1 MVSLSKNRKPKKTV
15 YLDHAATTPLNKEV
29 LKAMLPYLQ
38 RHYGNPA
45 ALYQE
50 GVLVKETL
58 ENSRRKIAEILHTIP
73 DSIIFCSGGTESD
86 NLAVQGIAYA
96 HRSFGNHIITSSI
109 EHAAVLEPL
118 RDLQKQG
125 FQVTLIQPT
134 KDGCIDPQEIVKAI
148 RPATILVS
156 VMYANNE
163 IGTIEPIAEIGK
175 GILRYRKEHNTAYP
189 YFHTD
194 ACQAAPYLDLDV
206 EKLHVDLL
214 TLNASKMYGP
224 KGSGLLYV
232 RKGVSIK
239 PLIFGGGQEWGK
251 RAGTEN
257 VAGSVGF
264 AKAFELVQ
272 KNKEKET
279 IRLRNLQTHFWQEI
293 KTLFPQSKLNGP
305 EISER
310 RLVNNLNIYFE
321 GIDAETLLLYL
332 DRYGI
337 MCSAG
342 SACTLQKFISSHV
355 LQAIGLSEKEARSSI
370 RFTLGNSTSKKD
382 LDYTLQSLAT
392 IKKLFFSN

>member
-175 GILRYRKEHNTAYP
+175 GILRYRK
-189 YFHTD
+189 
-194 ACQAAPYLDLDV
+194 
-206 EKLHVDLL
+206 
-214 TLNASKMYGP
+214 
-224 KGSGLLYV
+224 
-232 RKGVSIK
+232 
-239 PLIFGGGQEWGK
+239 
-251 RAGTEN
+251 
-257 VAGSVGF
+257 
-264 AKAFELVQ
+264 
-272 KNKEKET
+272 
-279 IRLRNLQTHFWQEI
+279 
-293 KTLFPQSKLNGP
+293 
-305 EISER
+305 
-310 RLVNNLNIYFE
+310 
-321 GIDAETLLLYL
+321 
-332 DRYGI
+332 
-337 MCSAG
+337 
-342 SACTLQKFISSHV
+342 
-355 LQAIGLSEKEARSSI
+355 
-370 RFTLGNSTSKKD
+370 
-382 LDYTLQSLAT
+382 
-392 IKKLFFSN
+392 